1 MSNDTTE
8 EQRKQAGEPQENTG
22 ATPQPKANRT
32 AAEPAKD
39 GTDGHTKVEQNGE
52 TAPRMPHERDQSSER
67 QINPGGGR
75 CGSRASA
82 RQALQRQAQA
92 KNSRPFVN
100 AAAICRSCIG
110 LFLST
115 GLPSSQK

>member
-32 AAEPAKD
+32 ATEPAKD

-52 TAPRMPHERDQSSER
+52 TAPRMPHERDQSSES
-67 QINPGGGR
+67 QKNPGGEATEVGKQAFKDVES
-75 CGSRASA
+75 GAVDTDRAPVTDKVYKEQVK
-82 RQALQRQAQA
+82 R
-92 KNSRPFVN
+92 
-100 AAAICRSCIG
+100 
-110 LFLST
+110 
-115 GLPSSQK
+115 